1 MIGMN
6 VAAREGHVREHVTDS
21 YARSGRLFFY
31 AQNVTYYIIMTRELS
46 AAYPPLS

>member
-6 VAAREGHVREHVTDS
+6 VAAREGAVTDS

-31 AQNVTYYIIMTRELS
+31 APNVTYYIIMTRELG